1 LPETS
6 EENGKTPAAVTTPGI
21 PRKGLERREV
31 EKRIYGV
38 AETLN
43 QSSAAAA
50 GSFAPTLQIEKLE
63 IHTVFLRFPNF
74 NLGQNLSPSALAD

>member
-1 LPETS
+1 MPETS

-38 AETLN
+38 ERKRLTASVTFLFIDYGIDLN
-43 QSSAAAA
+43 
-50 GSFAPTLQIEKLE
+50 AP
-63 IHTVFLRFPNF
+63 
-74 NLGQNLSPSALAD
+74 